1 MATRRTPEAGH
12 PPPAAHDQPLY
23 RQLYLRLRESI
34 LSGALKPGQRLASSR
49 ALASQTGLARN
60 TVLHAFQQLEVD
72 YCIMPVRRDVPRLL
86 AHYRAGDL
94 KLDELISRRI
104 DLEDVNEAF
113 SAMEAG
119 EVARSVINYG
129 IE

>member
-1 MATRRTPEAGH
+1 MDVFLNLNAAFTFLYMA
-12 PPPAAHDQPLY
+12 
-23 RQLYLRLRESI
+23 
-34 LSGALKPGQRLASSR
+34 K
-49 ALASQTGLARN
+49 
-60 TVLHAFQQLEVD
+60 TVKGCWYGSAD
-72 YCIMPVRRDVPRLL
+72 VRRDVPRLL